1 MDKKTKYYLDRGMD
15 YDMAKYFATA
25 ERSIDNEEKA
35 VHIANEL
42 QEMYDEKFGI
52 DNVRVTITKW
62 QKIGKEIKAR

>member
-1 MDKKTKYYLDRGMD
+1 MYYEINVALKVNGKYQH
-15 YDMAKYFATA
+15 YFATA
-25 ERSIDNEEKA
+25 ERSIDNAEKA

>member
-1 MDKKTKYYLDRGMD
+1 MYYEINVALKVNGKYQHC
-15 YDMAKYFATA
+15 FATA